1 MEWAQRLMPR
11 SITAQIA
18 SLVAFSVLF
27 GIALAVTIILH
38 FFGSISDDDRRRFAV
53 GRIVEIAYL
62 LRATKTPDET
72 DVVLAMIQRNSLDV
86 RRVSLDDL
94 VPRPAG
100 DVRSL
105 SSRRVLREMAAQPG
119 IELLEGLLHPASP
132 PSQIVVK
139 LDEGHALISNPAID
153 GSFWPILIRSAA
165 AMVIVVLIFMP
176 LLSVYAVRWLAMPLA
191 EAANAA
197 ASFGRSPLPQKA
209 LSRRGPWEIIQVID
223 AFNEMRTR
231 IHALLDD
238 RTRMLAAISH
248 DLRTPLT
255 RLRLRTER
263 VGQDNLRTAM
273 QDDIAKVTH
282 MINETLEYLRDD
294 ARSEAVLRIDLPSFL
309 QTICTD
315 FTDMGH
321 TVTYVGPVRFSYP
334 CRPRAL
340 ARAVT
345 NVVEN
350 AVKHGSTVRVTLG
363 AESADSIEIE
373 VADDGPGIPT
383 ALRHKVFEPFFKADN
398 ARTQDN
404 SGFGLGL
411 SIALEIIKRHG
422 GSIEMK
428 PREPAGLRVLM
439 LLPSVS
445 RHSLNEPRAAGQG
458 NRAHA
463 EGTVLR

>member
-1 MEWAQRLMPR
+1 MGWAQRLMPR

-27 GIALAVTIILH
+27 GIALAVTIILY
-38 FFGSISDDDRRRFAV
+38 FFGSISDDDKRRFAA
-53 GRIVEIAYL
+53 GRVAEIAHL
-62 LRATKTPDET
+62 LRAAKTPDEA
-72 DVVLAMIQRNSLDV
+72 DVVLAMVRRDNLDV
-86 RRVSLDDL
+86 TRVVLADL
-94 VPRPAG
+94 VPRAAD
-100 DVRSL
+100 DVRPL
-105 SSRRVLREMAAQPG
+105 SSRRVLRQMAAQPG
-119 IELLEGLLHPASP
+119 IELLEGLHYPASP
-132 PSQIVVK
+132 SSQIVVK
-139 LDEGHALISNPAID
+139 LDEGHVLISNLVID

-176 LLSVYAVRWLAMPLA
+176 LLSVYAVRWLVAPLA

-197 ASFGRSPLPQKA
+197 ASFGRSPQPQKA
-209 LSRRGPWEIIQVID
+209 LSRRGPREIIQVID
-223 AFNEMRTR
+223 ALNEMRIR

-273 QDDIAKVTH
+273 LDDIAKVTH

-294 ARSEAVLRIDLPSFL
+294 ARSEVVSRIDLPSFL
-309 QTICTD
+309 QTVCTD
-315 FTDMGH
+315 FTDTGH
-321 TVTYVGPVRFSYP
+321 TVTYAGPARLSYP

-340 ARAVT
+340 ARAIT

-350 AVKHGSTVRVTLG
+350 AVKHGSIVTVALG

-373 VADDGPGIPT
+373 VADDGPGIPA

-398 ARTQDN
+398 ARRQSN

-411 SIALEIIKRHG
+411 SIAHDIVKRHG

-428 PREPAGLRVLM
+428 SREPSGLRVLM
-439 LLPSVS
+439 LLPPK
-445 RHSLNEPRAAGQG
+445 HLL
-458 NRAHA
+458 
-463 EGTVLR
+463 T